1 VRRALSGLALVGA
14 LAAGCA
20 SVRPES
26 GGRGPP
32 PSPGSEV
39 APSDPADRAA
49 AYAAPGPFEVDTIDL
64 ELDDPPRT
72 RTIPVRLRVPRPCDA
87 SVRRP
92 LVLFSHGLGGSRS
105 GGAAWGAHWA
115 GHGFAVAHLQHPGS
129 DESLWRGR
137 AFALETLRAG
147 LTAAQYVA
155 RIDDVR
161 VAAERLGALAA
172 TRSGLACVDVTR
184 IGMAGHSFGAA
195 TTLAIAGQWL
205 PASEG
210 RGPGPWAREPRVAAA
225 LALSPSVRDEARR
238 TLAGVGVPV
247 LVATGSLDDDVVG
260 NGATPETRRAV
271 YEALPPQRRALL
283 WLDGADHFA
292 FSGGE
297 SVPGRASVR
306 RSDAEV
312 HRVVRAVGVAF
323 WRATLQDDAP
333 ARAWLDGDGPR
344 ALLGPADAW
353 RPR

>member
-1 VRRALSGLALVGA
+1 
-14 LAAGCA
+14 
-20 SVRPES
+20 
-26 GGRGPP
+26 
-32 PSPGSEV
+32 
-39 APSDPADRAA
+39 
-49 AYAAPGPFEVDTIDL
+49 
-64 ELDDPPRT
+64 
-72 RTIPVRLRVPRPCDA
+72 
-87 SVRRP
+87 VRRP
-92 LVLFSHGLGGSRS
+92 LVLFSHGLGSSRA

-129 DESLWRGR
+129 DASLWRGR
-137 AFALETLRAG
+137 AFAVETLRG
-147 LTAAQYVA
+147 GMTAAQYVA

-161 VAAERLGALAA
+161 VAAARLGALAA
-172 TRSGLACVDVTR
+172 TRAGLACVDASR

-238 TLAGVGVPV
+238 TLATVGVPV
-247 LVATGSLDDDVVG
+247 LVATGSLDGDVVG

-271 YEALPPQRRALL
+271 YEALPPQHRALL

-297 SVPGRASVR
+297 SVSGRAAVR
-306 RSDAEV
+306 RPDAEV
-312 HRVVRAVGVAF
+312 QRAVRAVGVAF
-323 WRATLQDDAP
+323 WRATLQDDAR

-344 ALLGPADAW
+344 VLLGPADAW